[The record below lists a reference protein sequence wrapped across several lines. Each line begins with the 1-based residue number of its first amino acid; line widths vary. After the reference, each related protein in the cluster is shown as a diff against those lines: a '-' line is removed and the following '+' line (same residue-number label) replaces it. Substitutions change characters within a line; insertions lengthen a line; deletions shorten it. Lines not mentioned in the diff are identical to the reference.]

1 MICEY
6 CKQEHDG
13 SYGSGRFCSAACR
26 SKYARKISSA
36 KGANATKENYK
47 QIRYNK
53 LQLVLQNKADVT
65 ILKKKNL
72 KDLLIEFG
80 YKQHICENCKLTT
93 WLNLPISLQLHH
105 IDGNHDNNNIN
116 NLQLLC
122 PNCHAQTDTY
132 GLRNMS
138 KKMNKNVRV

>member
-93 WLNLPISLQLHH
+93 WLNYLIFFIKDS
-105 IDGNHDNNNIN
+105 NIN
-116 NLQLLC
+116 VEVILWQKQRKIILKRIQIQRKII
-122 PNCHAQTDTY
+122 PK
-132 GLRNMS
+132 RIIMS
-138 KKMNKNVRV
+138 KRIMKK